1 MLTAMRVREDVGRV
15 SALIYGYLVQLYVQ
29 LYRSATTEPAV
40 SVHGSNSSNCHR
52 PTSAKMF
59 HLAMH
64 SFSPIFKS
72 RFLRFAEFK

>member
-40 SVHGSNSSNCHR
+40 SVKEVIYSMLE
-52 PTSAKMF
+52 AV
-59 HLAMH
+59 
-64 SFSPIFKS
+64 
-72 RFLRFAEFK
+72 